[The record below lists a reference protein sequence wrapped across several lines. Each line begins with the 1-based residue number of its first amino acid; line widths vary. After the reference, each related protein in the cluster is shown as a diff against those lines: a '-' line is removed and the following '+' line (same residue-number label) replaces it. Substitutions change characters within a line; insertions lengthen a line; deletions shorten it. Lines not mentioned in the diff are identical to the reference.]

1 MKRLDKMAL
10 PTPFNTTPLQLKL
23 DLDIAVER
31 EIDGI
36 GMGVLSDGT
45 PFLNIRGLARMCG
58 VDHSMIVRITNDW
71 IEVPLKAREAKIRE
85 LVRDQGADD
94 TIAFIAINKD
104 GTIHHAIPAAVCMA
118 ILEYYAFEARTG
130 SDTAAVSYRLLARK
144 GFNDFIYSQVGYNPG
159 GSASIAW
166 QQFHDRVSLSYHSVP
181 DGYFS
186 IFKEIAD
193 LLVTMIREGADLGK
207 SFIPDISV
215 GQAWA
220 KYWKAESLDIIY
232 GERMQ
237 YEHNYPNYFPQA
249 LSNPQPAYCYPDDA
263 LGEFRKWVREQY
275 VPHKLPGY
283 LESKVKQGQLAAPKA
298 NAALAAFKPKQL
310 Q

>member
-1 MKRLDKMAL
+1 MTNSASLV
-10 PTPFNTTPLQLKL
+10 TTPEQLKL
-23 DLDIAVER
+23 DLQIAAEK
-31 EIDGI
+31 EIDGV
-36 GMGVLSDGT
+36 GMGVLNDGT
-45 PFLNIRGLARMCG
+45 PFLTLRGLSRMCG
-58 VDHSMIVRITNDW
+58 VDNAAIVRITAAW
-71 IEVPLKAREAKIRE
+71 QETPLKPREAKIRE
-85 LVRDQGADD
+85 LVRAQGGDD
-94 TIAFIAINKD
+94 TVAFIAVQKNGIVQ
-104 GTIHHAIPAAVCMA
+104 HAVPAAVCMA
-118 ILEYYAFEARTG
+118 VLEYYAFEAKIDGNDQAAKSFRT
-130 SDTAAVSYRLLARK
+130 LARK
-144 GFNDFIYSQVGYNPG
+144 GFNDFIYSQVGYNPSG
-159 GSASIAW
+159 AAAVAW
-166 QQFHDRVSLSYHSVP
+166 QQFHDRVSLAYHSVP

-215 GQAWA
+215 GLAWA

-232 GERMQ
+232 GERIQ
-237 YEHNYPNYFPQA
+237 YEHNYPTYFPQA
-249 LSNPQPAYCYPDDA
+249 MSNPQPAYCYPDDA

-283 LESKVKQGQLAAPKA
+283 LEGKVKQGQIAAPKA